1 MEENRGTVL
10 VVDDLERPRRAL
22 ANELEDA
29 GFEVVQAAD
38 GVEGWQRFCLSPPDV
53 VITDM
58 VMPRAD
64 GLDLLGRIRSR
75 SDVPVILFTAHGTV
89 QSAAAAFKAGAD
101 DFVASSD
108 LEIDDLVEL
117 VGSAIRG
124 AGAATG
130 SVSIE
135 QAIVG
140 RSRPVTQ
147 LRDRIASVASLSTP
161 VLVRGE
167 PGSGRSSVARVIH
180 DFGST
185 RDGAFAVVDAS
196 QMRPGDR
203 IPECS
208 LFLLEGVEHLAH
220 PVQKF
225 LAEWIASCEERAFEH
240 GPRLIV
246 STIGSGGT
254 SPAESGPLVDKLER
268 FALDL
273 PALRDV
279 SEDIAAIADEMVE
292 RIGRQLGR
300 SVRLSP
306 SSREFLE
313 QQAWPGNAAQLC
325 RILERAVVFTRG
337 RQIRRDGLRDLLEE
351 AEESLDSIRAANER
365 IEREFLLRTLHETS
379 GNISRTAETLGKSRT
394 AVYRLIEKNGIKLSR
409 KRR

>member
-1 MEENRGTVL
+1 MDANRGTVL

-29 GFEVVQAAD
+29 GFEVVQASD

-117 VGSAIRG
+117 VDSTIRG
-124 AGAATG
+124 ARTG
-130 SVSIE
+130 IGPNSID

-140 RSRPVTQ
+140 RSRPMMQ
-147 LRDRIASVASLSTP
+147 LRDRIASVAALATP

-167 PGSGRSSVARVIH
+167 PGSGRDFIARVIH

-185 RDGAFAVVDAS
+185 RDGGFAAVDAAT
-196 QMRPGDR
+196 MRPGDR
-203 IPECS
+203 IPECT
-208 LFLLEGVEHLAH
+208 LFYLDGVERLAS
-220 PVQKF
+220 PVQTF
-225 LAEWIASCEERAFEH
+225 LAEWIESCEERSFEY
-240 GPRLIV
+240 GPRLIA
-246 STIGSGGT
+246 SSLGSGGT
-254 SPAESGPLVDKLER
+254 SPNGGGPLVDKLER

-279 SEDIAAIADEMVE
+279 RDDIALIADDLVE
-292 RIGRQLGR
+292 RIGEQLGR
-300 SVRLSP
+300 SVKLSP

-313 QQAWPGNAAQLC
+313 QQAWPGNASQLQ
-325 RILERAVVFTRG
+325 RILERGVVFTRG
-337 RQIRRDGLRDLLEE
+337 RQIRRDVLRDLLEE
-351 AEESLDSIRAANER
+351 AEESLESIRAANER
-365 IEREFLLRTLHETS
+365 IERELLIRTLHETS

-409 KRR
+409 KR